1 METKNSPHKGSQQSV
16 AGGPELGKCFFGQ
29 KGALKIQYNREANS
43 IFIGVGR
50 KNEDNKW
57 NWKNAKI
64 KDTEGATIINV
75 LTSKISE
82 TSFYHTFDQKET
94 KIWIRRKDDF
104 VYFRIEDY
112 SKPIDSAEQFVSR
125 IILEEAIRRMAQKQE
140 Q

>member
-1 METKNSPHKGSQQSV
+1 METKSSLQKVSQQSV
-16 AGGPELGKCFFGQ
+16 AGGTELDKCFFGQ

-50 KNEDNKW
+50 KNEGNKW

-75 LTSKISE
+75 LTGKINE

-104 VYFRIEDY
+104 VYFMNR
-112 SKPIDSAEQFVSR
+112 VR
-125 IILEEAIRRMAQKQE
+125 VHN
-140 Q
+140 